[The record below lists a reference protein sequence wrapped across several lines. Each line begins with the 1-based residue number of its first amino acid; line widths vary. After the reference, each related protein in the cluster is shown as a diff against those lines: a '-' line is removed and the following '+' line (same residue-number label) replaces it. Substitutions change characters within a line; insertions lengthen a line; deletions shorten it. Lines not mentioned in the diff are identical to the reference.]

1 MATLE
6 DLAAFWNAE
15 GLDHVIPEVG
25 GEFPEGFDVRLMLGQ
40 IIDAS
45 AGVLEVGCGYGRL
58 CRAFPPERYLGVDV
72 NASAVSAARERHPEY
87 RFERIEP
94 GVALPRAGTAL
105 IYTVACHI
113 PDEEL
118 GRFLAPICAA
128 VDSVVI
134 GEVMDERWRRDGNP
148 PIFNRDPEGYV
159 GAMLRQGFELER
171 YGKITYARYDTP
183 AFNVGR
189 DVRLTLHVYRR
200 RSA

>member
-6 DLAAFWNAE
+6 ELAAFWNAE
-15 GLDHVIPEVG
+15 GLRHVIPDVG
-25 GEFPEGFDVRLMLGQ
+25 GEFPEGFDVRLMLSQ
-40 IIDAS
+40 MIDATD
-45 AGVLEVGCGYGRL
+45 GVLEVGCGYGRL
-58 CRAFPPERYLGVDV
+58 CKAFPAQSYLRVDV
-72 NASAVSAARERHPEY
+72 NVSAVSTARENHPGY
-87 RFERIEP
+87 RFECIEP
-94 GVALPRAGTAL
+94 GAELPKAGTAL

-128 VDSVVI
+128 VDRVVI

-148 PIFNRDPEGYV
+148 PIFNRDPEAYV

-171 YGKITYARYDTP
+171 YGKAVYARYDTP

-189 DVRLTLHVYRR
+189 DVRLTVHVYRR
-200 RSA
+200 KG